1 VKSAPLSHGHEPYVP
16 LGACAPNQTII
27 TLAGEHPQCIGDG
40 AWLVGRFGKRCL
52 LDDVLLG
59 PLSQGKSFSASRI
72 SCSTRMRGRS
82 SCDRSSCACASANWC
97 HSTQIVTCGR
107 IIAASLTECAERRS
121 CVSRSYIDR
130 KRLLVGRLAE
140 MSDSRLRRGR
150 RRAEFRMNVISDVT
164 WINAASSGPSR
175 PTAASAMPTAST
187 TSVPEKFCQM
197 ILRLRRATSSVSTNR
212 TRSLPSV
219 TFGRDS
225 HRSSTQWNSRALR
238 SRTLRG
244 RSAERSRKVSLS
256 SCR

>member
-1 VKSAPLSHGHEPYVP
+1 MAPGSLAVSASDAYSMMSCSVRCRREKAFPPRGYPAQR
-16 LGACAPNQTII
+16 ACAGDRPATAL
-27 TLAGEHPQCIGDG
+27 LALVLQQIG
-40 AWLVGRFGKRCL
+40 
-52 LDDVLLG
+52 
-59 PLSQGKSFSASRI
+59 
-72 SCSTRMRGRS
+72 
-82 SCDRSSCACASANWC
+82 C
-97 HSTQIVTCGR
+97 HSTQVVTCGR
-107 IIAASLTECAERRS
+107 IIAASLTEWAERRS